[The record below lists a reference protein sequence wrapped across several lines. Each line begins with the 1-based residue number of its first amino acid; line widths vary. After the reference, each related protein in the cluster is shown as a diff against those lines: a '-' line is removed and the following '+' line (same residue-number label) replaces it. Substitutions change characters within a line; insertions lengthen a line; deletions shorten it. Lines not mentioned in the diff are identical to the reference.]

1 MYRGPIVTMLKPLYV
16 LIGLYRFVGLAIF
29 TLFMGIMSMISSLLR
44 KVNIHYDQY
53 LFRIWGTL
61 CIALYGIKVK
71 KIVHPKAK
79 NINGI
84 YTAPHSA
91 FWDILILGG
100 SINGFFVSKADVA
113 KWPIVGI
120 GAKFIRTV
128 FIDREKG
135 TSALRTMIRK
145 GTELLKQNLS
155 LLVFPEGTR
164 TITHMLPFKPG
175 PFFVSF
181 ESGYPILPVILK
193 YYPENILIP
202 KDKSNFVK
210 DLWNQAKTLRKSGI
224 YLEVMEPINPKDYA
238 SPEALKDKTY
248 AVMTERFFQVDAE
261 KEFLN

>member
-1 MYRGPIVTMLKPLYV
+1 MLKPYYFC
-16 LIGLYRFVGLAIF
+16 IGIRRFLLLAAF
-29 TLFMGIMSMISSLLR
+29 TLFMGFWSMISSFLR
-44 KVNIHYDQY
+44 KINIHFDQY
-53 LFRIWGTL
+53 LFRIWGTV
-61 CIALYGIKVK
+61 CISIYGIKIK

-79 NINGI
+79 GINGI
-84 YTAPHSA
+84 YTAPHST
-91 FWDILILGG
+91 FWDILVLGG

-113 KWPIVGI
+113 KWPIVGL
-120 GAKFIRTV
+120 GARFIRTV

-164 TITHMLPFKPG
+164 TVTHMLPFKPG

-181 ESGYPILPVILK
+181 ESGYPVIPVILK
-193 YYPENILIP
+193 YYPEDLLVP

-210 DLWNQAKTLRKSGI
+210 DLWNQAHALRKGGI
-224 YLEVMEPINPKDYA
+224 YLEVMEPINPKDFE

-248 AVMTERFFQVDAE
+248 EIMKQRYFSVNVETEF
-261 KEFLN
+261 